1 VVFLKPVILI
11 TSLYKEDLNAY
22 CVNKMYCRIIL
33 RCGAVPFI
41 LPFMPV
47 NNIPHMLKNASGVL
61 LTGGGD
67 LSPRLIKTENAF
79 FSRNCDEKRD
89 IFELALSRYCLE
101 NAIPIMGI
109 CRGMQI
115 LCAAAGGSI
124 KEDISLFS
132 KNAARH
138 VQTIDKSIPSHK
150 IYIEKHSILYN
161 ILNKQSIYVN
171 SLHHQCVEN
180 GGCMHIV
187 ARSSDGVAEAAE
199 KRENGFA
206 IGLQWHPEHCLY
218 GGYSEKIF
226 KFFIKKCV

>member
-1 VVFLKPVILI
+1 MKPVILL

-22 CVNKMYCRIIL
+22 CVNKMYCRLIL
-33 RCGAVPFI
+33 RCGGVPFI
-41 LPFMPV
+41 LPYMSV
-47 NNIPHMLKNASGVL
+47 NDIPPMLKNASGVL

-67 LSPRLIKTENAF
+67 LSPRLMKMENAF
-79 FSRNCDEKRD
+79 FSRGCDEKRD

-101 NAIPIMGI
+101 KGIPIMGI

-115 LCAAAGGSI
+115 LCVAAGGSV

-132 KNAARH
+132 KNAAKH

-161 ILNKQSIYVN
+161 ILKKDCIYVN
-171 SLHHQCVEN
+171 SLHHQCVEH
-180 GGCMHIV
+180 GGCMRIC
-187 ARSSDGVAEAAE
+187 ARTSDGGAEAAE
-199 KRENGFA
+199 STGGGFA
-206 IGLQWHPEHCLY
+206 MGLQWHPEHCLY